1 MYTLENNR
9 IRFRLDDAGKVVSLA
24 NAETGREYAGGCSL
38 WRIIRQ
44 NGAQLEEEV
53 CADTCAIAIS
63 QPGSDRLMLH
73 YTRPRAASGEAHFEV
88 DVEIRLAADELEF
101 DAELRHTGD
110 NPGNFSFRCSA
121 TFSAAR
127 KPD

>member
-63 QPGSDRLMLH
+63 QPGPDRLMLR
-73 YTRPRAASGEAHFEV
+73 YTRPRAASGEAV
-88 DVEIRLAADELEF
+88 AVTARA
-101 DAELRHTGD
+101 TGC
-110 NPGNFSFRCSA
+110 PRSVRTAGSSR
-121 TFSAAR
+121 
-127 KPD
+127 